1 MPNRAPDLLDIAVI
15 GAGIGG
21 LAAACFLAKHGHRV
35 TLIEA
40 FSEPKPMGSGL
51 LLQPIGLAALSVLG
65 LDRPVIERGSRIS
78 NLYGRAVGG
87 KIALL
92 NVRYDA
98 LAPHL
103 FGIGTTRAALFET
116 LYRAAQDYGVQIETD
131 APVLTLEG
139 LNRNGPGATVIT
151 PGQRFGPFDLVIDA
165 SGANSRLRP
174 QFGEVLRD
182 RPYPFG
188 ALWGLV
194 DLTGTGFAA
203 DRLDQRYARAR
214 HMIGV
219 LPVGPRD
226 DGTGLRGAIFWSL
239 PTRDFDTWRETP
251 LAVWRDEVCR
261 LWPETEPLTAQI
273 TDHDHLARA
282 TYRDVILGQPDTGRL
297 LFIGDAAHCTSPQLG
312 QGANLAL
319 VDALVVSRVLAEG
332 SQTLDHALT
341 RYRKAR
347 RQHLH
352 FYQWASR
359 TLTPFFQSNSRLLP
373 WLRYPLCALPCWF
386 RPTQWIG
393 AQVLAGVKTGI
404 NSHIDPARWAPAYA
418 LATPDSARKAVFQDD
433 GSTTISFT
441 SVLAD
446 INGSDGDGDGSGGD
460 GGGDGGGGGGD

>member
-1 MPNRAPDLLDIAVI
+1 MFSGGKRASGTLL
-15 GAGIGG
+15 
-21 LAAACFLAKHGHRV
+21 
-35 TLIEA
+35 EA
-40 FSEPKPMGSGL
+40 FAEPKPLGSGL

-65 LDRPVIERGSRIS
+65 LDRPVIAQGSRIS

-87 KIALL
+87 KLALL

-116 LYRAAQDYGVQIETD
+116 LFQAAQDYGVQIETD

-139 LNRNGPGATVIT
+139 LDLNGPGVTVVARR
-151 PGQRFGPFDLVIDA
+151 QRFGPFDLVIDA
-165 SGANSRLRP
+165 SGTNSRLRP
-174 QFGEVLRD
+174 QFGDILRD

-219 LPVGPRD
+219 LPVGPRA
-226 DGTGLRGAIFWSL
+226 DGTGLRGALFWSL
-239 PTRDFDTWRETP
+239 PTQDFTRWRETP
-251 LAVWRDEVCR
+251 LAVWRDAVRR
-261 LWPETEPLTAQI
+261 LWPETDPLLAQI
-273 TDHDHLARA
+273 TDHDQLARA
-282 TYRDVILGQPDTGRL
+282 SYSDVVLARPDAGRL

-319 VDALVVSRVLAEG
+319 LDALVLSRVLAEG
-332 SQTLDHALT
+332 SHTLEQALT

-347 RQHLH
+347 QGHQR

-359 TLTPFFQSNSRLLP
+359 ALTPFFQSDSRLLP

-386 RPTQWIG
+386 PLTQWIG

-404 NSHIDPARWAPAYA
+404 FARIDPAGWVPAYG
-418 LATPDSARKAVFQDD
+418 LSPPGEARDLGFRDAGITLTFA
-433 GSTTISFT
+433 

-446 INGSDGDGDGSGGD
+446 GGD
-460 GGGDGGGGGGD
+460 AGGGDSSSGEGGGDGGGGGD